1 MSIFPVAVVAIATM
15 TVIFWILKHC
25 FKWNIFGVTDDK
37 SANIS
42 AIFHRSQVESSKAE
56 RKPQIE
62 ALDLDPATLDSNQE
76 PLDFDQETLKESP
89 HKSDPLSISVDKN
102 GEENEDSSKSE
113 DTANLSKKVKKTDYL
128 SALEK
133 SSHDGSSE
141 EPSLGSIQLE
151 SSISKHSPIIAKK
164 TLPVKQCSVI
174 VQNLKVPINKCGVF
188 LEKLDSKLLSESKI
202 ALVSW
207 KQSDPSLSEA
217 NRKNFI
223 LKDNGTPISESSNE
237 NNILKDKAS
246 SITNGGNK
254 NLELN
259 DKTITRR
266 KKSVSSKEN
275 VAPKVTGKKT
285 AKKPIIEMPS
295 PISINN
301 NNSATKK
308 KKKLF
313 SLNPQKS
320 EIFTPVEEFS
330 EVDPHQVVMKQLRE
344 RRPKRK

>member
-42 AIFHRSQVESSKAE
+42 AIFHRVQVESSKAE

-62 ALDLDPATLDSNQE
+62 ALGSDPETLDSNQE
-76 PLDFDQETLKESP
+76 PLNSDRESLKESP
-89 HKSDPLSISVDKN
+89 HKSDPLSISVEKN
-102 GEENEDSSKSE
+102 GKENEESFKSE
-113 DTANLSKKVKKTDYL
+113 DTANLSKKVKKTDDL
-128 SALEK
+128 SALEQ
-133 SSHDGSSE
+133 SSPDGSF
-141 EPSLGSIQLE
+141 
-151 SSISKHSPIIAKK
+151 IIAKK
-164 TLPVKQCSVI
+164 TPPVKECSVI
-174 VQNLKVPINKCGVF
+174 VQNLKVPIKKCGVF
-188 LEKLDSKLLSESKI
+188 LKKEKLDSKLLLESKT

-207 KQSDPSLSEA
+207 KQSDPSLREA
-217 NRKNFI
+217 NREDFI
-223 LKDNGTPISESSNE
+223 LKDKGTSISESSNE
-237 NNILKDKAS
+237 NHIS
-246 SITNGGNK
+246 SITKGNNK
-254 NLELN
+254 NVELN
-259 DKTITRR
+259 DKTITTR
-266 KKSVSSKEN
+266 KKSVSTKDI
-275 VAPKVTGKKT
+275 VAPKMTGKKT
-285 AKKPIIEMPS
+285 AKKPITEMPS

-301 NNSATKK
+301 NNSATKR